1 MIQSKFQIFFKIFG
15 VKLPI
20 RYIYIFSL
28 GFPLNPPDF
37 RIVEISL
44 W

>member
-1 MIQSKFQIFFKIFG
+1 MVQSEFLKPL
-15 VKLPI
+15 KLNCL
-20 RYIYIFSL
+20 YDLYSFSL

-44 W
+44 